1 MLAQLP
7 TQRRC
12 AWLLVVAIQ
21 LVSIPFA
28 YSVAILLGQCG
39 VGGGTRGR
47 MAMVAWQLGSLVMT
61 EGIARRWPG
70 AAEVV
75 RAVWLLVAVL
85 VVGLATCSFV
95 WIFFLLRADFTPK

>member
-1 MLAQLP
+1 MFTQLR
-7 TQRRC
+7 TQRRF
-12 AWLLVVAIQ
+12 AWLLVVATQ
-21 LVSIPFA
+21 LVSTPFA

-39 VGGGTRGR
+39 VGGGTPGR
-47 MAMVAWQLGSLVMT
+47 MAIVAWQIGSLVMT

-70 AAEVV
+70 SAEVV

-95 WIFFLLRADFTPK
+95 WIYFLVRADFTPK